1 MNEVLLDQIP
11 PLAHMLRSLEELSLM
26 NVPTHLTVNPF
37 VVQQVPI
44 IASQISQNRNWQELR
59 EESLTRLSQSMDESD
74 RQQIQRL
81 ADLYT
86 NNTVEGLLEGFK
98 CKKCEKQA
106 FKRCSKCK
114 SVWYCS
120 RECQVADWPV
130 HKEACNKTA
139 KELKETE
146 EKQKKNESV

>member
-11 PLAHMLRSLEELSLM
+11 PLAQMLRSLEELSIM
-26 NVPTHLTVNPF
+26 NVPTHLSINPF

-44 IASQISQNRNWQELR
+44 IATQICHNRDWKEMA
-59 EESLTRLSQSMDESD
+59 EEHRGRLSQSMDESE

-98 CKKCEKQA
+98 CKKC
-106 FKRCSKCK
+106 
-114 SVWYCS
+114 
-120 RECQVADWPV
+120 
-130 HKEACNKTA
+130 
-139 KELKETE
+139 
-146 EKQKKNESV
+146 

>member
-1 MNEVLLDQIP
+1 
-11 PLAHMLRSLEELSLM
+11 M

-37 VVQQVPI
+37 VVQQVPMV
-44 IASQISQNRNWQELR
+44 ASQILQGRDWQQLA
-59 EESLTRLSQSMDESD
+59 EEALHRLTQSMDDSE

-106 FKRCSKCK
+106 YKRCSKCK

-120 RECQVADWPV
+120 RECQVGDWPN
-130 HKEACNKTA
+130 HKESCNRIA
-139 KELKETE
+139 KELKET
-146 EKQKKNESV
+146 Q